1 MTEKDSRQASSANH
15 SFVDEFCDTV
25 WLEDGLSKN
34 TLDAYRRDLLL
45 FARWLEKNCP
55 DIDLLKVDQNHLNDY
70 FWARHA

>member
-45 FARWLEKNCP
+45 LPAGKTVLTSIF
-55 DIDLLKVDQNHLNDY
+55 
-70 FWARHA
+70 